1 MNISV
6 RLNKNFTTAYNK
18 MLEDYG
24 EEIAKINGFSDQ
36 QLPYT
41 DFISNFSIK
50 LLIVFSKH
58 RIAFSCKS
66 VSVIK

>member
-24 EEIAKINGFSDQ
+24 EEIAKIN
-36 QLPYT
+36 P
-41 DFISNFSIK
+41 IK
-50 LLIVFSKH
+50 
-58 RIAFSCKS
+58 
-66 VSVIK
+66 

>member
-24 EEIAKINGFSDQ
+24 EEIAKKRME
-36 QLPYT
+36 QLAKEAIENAG
-41 DFISNFSIK
+41 D
-50 LLIVFSKH
+50 
-58 RIAFSCKS
+58 
-66 VSVIK
+66 